1 VTQTGETDGDY
12 VGGVGQFT
20 AIDYGQAE
28 RAILALVENEDLR
41 RRMGEKARIRARNI
55 FDWAAIIPQYQ
66 ALWAEQNAR
75 RLAAPP
81 EAAMRDNPFRPDP
94 FTLFQSYPTRHL
106 RRDTRLV
113 LEPGMTVELAQAR
126 LSHPLASYS
135 AFHRPT
141 LEEVKGV
148 VEFLAGR
155 ESATVGEA
163 SDTAPQGR
171 KSFVHRGL
179 LWMARYGVI
188 AIEPE
193 PAKG

>member
-1 VTQTGETDGDY
+1 
-12 VGGVGQFT
+12 VGGAGQFT

-28 RAILALVENEDLR
+28 RAILALVDNPDLR
-41 RRMGEKARIRARNI
+41 RRMGEKARIRARHI

-81 EAAMRDNPFRPDP
+81 EAAKRDNPFRPDP
-94 FTLFQSYPTRHL
+94 FTLFQSYPTHHL
-106 RRDTRLV
+106 RGDTRV
-113 LEPGMTVELAQAR
+113 ALEPGMTVEAAQAR

-135 AFHRPT
+135 AFHRPS
-141 LEEVKGV
+141 LGEVKLV

-155 ESATVGEA
+155 ESATVQEA
-163 SDTAPQGR
+163 SQTAPPGR

-188 AIEPE
+188 AIEP
-193 PAKG
+193 GRGDG